1 MSKQYDLTDTQH
13 KMVLDPTYAKD
24 DKVSTTIYAKFT
36 HTQYEEIIETWESSA
51 TKDDGIKALDKLI
64 TRFNL
69 ANIVKDELGFIHK
82 GEYSLQQAL
91 QLVNLP
97 TREQAYHNYVKED
110 L

>member
-13 KMVLDPTYAKD
+13 KMVLDPAYAKE
-24 DKVSTTIYAKFT
+24 DKVSTIVYAKFT
-36 HTQYEEIIETWESSA
+36 KKQYDEIIETWESSA

-91 QLVNLP
+91 QLVNLT
-97 TREQAYHNYVKED
+97 TREQAYHDYVKD
-110 L
+110 TL

>member
-1 MSKQYDLTDTQH
+1 MSKQYDLTDTNH
-13 KMVLDPTYAKD
+13 KMVLDPAYTKD
-24 DKVSTTIYAKFT
+24 DKVPNIVYAKFT

-69 ANIVKDELGFIHK
+69 YNIVKDDLGFVHK

>member
-1 MSKQYDLTDTQH
+1 MSKQYDLTDTKH

-24 DKVSTTIYAKFT
+24 DKVSTIVYAKFT
-36 HTQYEEIIETWESSA
+36 KKQYDEIIETWESSA
-51 TKDDGIKALDKLI
+51 TKYDGIKALDKLI

-97 TREQAYHNYVKED
+97 TREQAYHNYVKGT